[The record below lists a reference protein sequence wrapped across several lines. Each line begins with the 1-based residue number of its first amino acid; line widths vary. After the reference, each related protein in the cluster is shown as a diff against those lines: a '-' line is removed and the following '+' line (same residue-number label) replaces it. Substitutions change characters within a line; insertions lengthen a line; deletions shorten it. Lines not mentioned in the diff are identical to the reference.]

1 MAKRRLGKGIDA
13 LIQGRELDEETQ
25 RSAVVAVPVD
35 RIRAN
40 PEQPR
45 TQFSEE
51 LLAELTESVR
61 EKGIIQP
68 ILAEEAEDGTYLII
82 AGERRFRAAQ
92 RAGLSSVPV
101 LPRRFSHDEKL
112 EIALIENLQREDL
125 NPIDEA
131 EAYRS
136 LMESASLTQDELSR
150 RLGLNRSTVANALRL
165 LRLPEDLKA
174 DIAGGR
180 LSAGHARAILA
191 VDNDEGRSRLAERIR
206 TESLSVRQ
214 AEELAVTLSSAAGKR
229 RRAGKAGAGEYD
241 GGKSGAGESG
251 GAGTDRRKSPELRA
265 LEERLLDILG
275 TKVTVKGSHSRGRIE
290 IEYYS
295 LDDLER
301 IAGIIAGD
309 AADDAGGE

>member
-1 MAKRRLGKGIDA
+1 VAKRRLGKGIDA
-13 LIQGRELDEETQ
+13 LIQGQEIDEEI
-25 RSAVVAVPVD
+25 RRASVIEVPVEQL
-35 RIRAN
+35 RAN

-45 TQFSEE
+45 KQFSEE
-51 LLAELTESVR
+51 HLSELTESVR
-61 EKGIIQP
+61 EKGVIQP

-101 LPRRFSHDEKL
+101 LPRRFSHEEKL

-136 LMESASLTQDELSR
+136 LMESASLTQDELAR

-174 DIAGGR
+174 EIAGGR
-180 LSAGHARAILA
+180 LSPGHARAILA
-191 VDNDEGRSRLAERIR
+191 VDTEEGRTRLAQRIR
-206 TESLSVRQ
+206 TDALSVRQ
-214 AEELAVTLSSAAGKR
+214 AEELAGTLSSAAAKR
-229 RRAGKAGAGEYD
+229 ARPGKAGPD
-241 GGKSGAGESG
+241 GDRPSPQKSL
-251 GAGTDRRKSPELRA
+251 ELRE
-265 LEERLLDILG
+265 LEEKLLDTLG
-275 TKVTVKGSHSRGRIE
+275 TKVVVKGSHSKGRIE

-301 IAGIIAGD
+301 IAGIISGDAAGD
-309 AADDAGGE
+309 AGAE

>member
-13 LIQGRELDEETQ
+13 LIQGQELDEETRQ
-25 RSAVVAVPVD
+25 ASVVAVPME
-35 RIRAN
+35 RLRAN

-45 TQFSEE
+45 KQFSEE
-51 LLAELTESVR
+51 HLSELTESVR
-61 EKGIIQP
+61 EKGVIQP
-68 ILAEEAEDGTYLII
+68 ILAEEADDGTYLII

-101 LPRRFSHDEKL
+101 LPRRFSHEEKL

-136 LMESASLTQDELSR
+136 LMESASLTQDELAR

-174 DIAGGR
+174 EIAEGR
-180 LSAGHARAILA
+180 LSPGHARAILS
-191 VDNDEGRSRLAERIR
+191 VDTEEGRARLAQRIR
-206 TESLSVRQ
+206 TEALSVRQ
-214 AEELAVTLSSAAGKR
+214 AEELAGTLSSAAAKR
-229 RRAGKAGAGEYD
+229 GRAGTG
-241 GGKSGAGESG
+241 
-251 GAGTDRRKSPELRA
+251 GTDGEKTSPEKSLELRE
-265 LEERLLDILG
+265 LEERLLDTLG
-275 TKVTVKGSHSRGRIE
+275 TKVVVKGSHSKGRIE

-301 IAGIIAGD
+301 IAGIISGD
-309 AADDAGGE
+309 TGDDAGGE

>member
-13 LIQGRELDEETQ
+13 LIQGQELDEETQ
-25 RSAVVAVPVD
+25 RTAVFEVPVEQL
-35 RIRAN
+35 RAN

-45 TQFSEE
+45 KQFSEE
-51 LLAELTESVR
+51 HLSELTESVR
-61 EKGIIQP
+61 ERGVIQP
-68 ILAEEAEDGTYLII
+68 ILAEEADDGTYLII

-101 LPRRFSHDEKL
+101 LPRRFSHEEKL

-136 LMESASLTQDELSR
+136 LMEGASLTQDELAR

-174 DIAGGR
+174 EIAEGR

-191 VDNDEGRSRLAERIR
+191 VDNEEGRTRLARRIKS
-206 TESLSVRQ
+206 EALSVRQ
-214 AEELAVTLSSAAGKR
+214 AEELAGTLSSPAGKR
-229 RRAGKAGAGEYD
+229 RGSGT
-241 GGKSGAGESG
+241 GGSGA
-251 GAGTDRRKSPELRA
+251 AGTNGGDATTQRKSPELRE
-265 LEERLLDILG
+265 LEEKLLDTLG
-275 TKVTVKGSHSRGRIE
+275 TKVVVKGSHSKGRIE

-301 IAGIIAGD
+301 IAGIISGD
-309 AADDAGGE
+309 ATDEGGAE

>member
-13 LIQGRELDEETQ
+13 LIQGQEIDEEI
-25 RSAVVAVPVD
+25 RRASVVEVPVE
-35 RIRAN
+35 RLRAN

-45 TQFSEE
+45 KQFSEE
-51 LLAELTESVR
+51 HLSELTESVR
-61 EKGIIQP
+61 EKGVIQP
-68 ILAEEAEDGTYLII
+68 ILAEEADDGTYLII

-101 LPRRFSHDEKL
+101 LPRRFSHEEKL

-125 NPIDEA
+125 NPIYEA

-136 LMESASLTQDELSR
+136 LMESASLTQDELAR

-174 DIAGGR
+174 EIAEGR

-191 VDNDEGRSRLAERIR
+191 VDTEEGRTRLAQRIR
-206 TESLSVRQ
+206 TDALSVRQ
-214 AEELAVTLSSAAGKR
+214 AEELAGTLSSAAGKR
-229 RRAGKAGAGEYD
+229 ARPGKAGRD
-241 GGKSGAGESG
+241 GDRPSPQKSL
-251 GAGTDRRKSPELRA
+251 ELRE
-265 LEERLLDILG
+265 LEEKLLDTLG
-275 TKVTVKGSHSRGRIE
+275 TKVVVKGSHSKGRIE

-301 IAGIIAGD
+301 IAGIISGD
-309 AADDAGGE
+309 AADDAGAE

>member
-13 LIQGRELDEETQ
+13 LIQGQELDEETQ
-25 RSAVVAVPVD
+25 RTAVVEVPVEQL
-35 RIRAN
+35 RAN

-45 TQFSEE
+45 KQFSEE
-51 LLAELTESVR
+51 HLSELTESVR
-61 EKGIIQP
+61 ERGVIQP
-68 ILAEEAEDGTYLII
+68 ILAEEADDGTYLII

-101 LPRRFSHDEKL
+101 LPRRFSHEEKL

-136 LMESASLTQDELSR
+136 LMESASLTQDELAR

-174 DIAGGR
+174 EIAEGR

-191 VDNDEGRSRLAERIR
+191 VDNEDGRTRLARRIKA
-206 TESLSVRQ
+206 EALSVRQ
-214 AEELAVTLSSAAGKR
+214 AEELAGRLSSAAGKR
-229 RRAGKAGAGEYD
+229 RGSRT
-241 GGKSGAGESG
+241 GGSGATGTTG
-251 GAGTDRRKSPELRA
+251 GDATTQRKSPELRE
-265 LEERLLDILG
+265 LEEKLLDTLG
-275 TKVTVKGSHSRGRIE
+275 TKVIVKGSHSKGRIE

-301 IAGIIAGD
+301 IVGIISGD
-309 AADDAGGE
+309 AADEAGAE

>member
-13 LIQGRELDEETQ
+13 LIQGQDVDEETRQ
-25 RSAVVAVPVD
+25 QAVVDVPIGHL
-35 RIRAN
+35 RPN

-45 TQFSEE
+45 KQFSEDH
-51 LLAELTESVR
+51 LAELTDSVR
-61 EKGIIQP
+61 EKGVIQP
-68 ILAEEAEDGTYLII
+68 ILAEEADDGTYLII

-92 RAGLSSVPV
+92 RAGLEQVPV
-101 LPRRFSHDEKL
+101 LPRRFSRDEKL

-136 LMESASLTQDELSR
+136 LMETAALTQEQLAH

-165 LRLPEDLKA
+165 LRLPDELKSE
-174 DIAGGR
+174 IVSGR

-191 VDNDEGRSRLAERIR
+191 VDTEEGRRRLAERIR
-206 TESLSVRQ
+206 EEALSVRQ
-214 AEELAVTLSSAAGKR
+214 AEELATTLSSGGAKR
-229 RRAGKAGAGEYD
+229 RARGGET
-241 GGKSGAGESG
+241 GSG
-251 GAGTDRRKSPELRA
+251 GEGSGPAKSPELRA
-265 LEERLLDILG
+265 LEERLLEALG
-275 TKVTVKGSHSRGRIE
+275 TKVVVKGTDSKGRIE
-290 IEYYS
+290 IEYFS

-309 AADDAGGE
+309 GSGDE

>member
-13 LIQGRELDEETQ
+13 LIQGQELDEETQ
-25 RSAVVAVPVD
+25 RAAVVEVPVEQL
-35 RIRAN
+35 RAN

-45 TQFSEE
+45 KQFSEE
-51 LLAELTESVR
+51 HLSELTESVR
-61 EKGIIQP
+61 EKGVIQP
-68 ILAEEAEDGTYLII
+68 ILAEEADDGTYLII

-101 LPRRFSHDEKL
+101 LPRRFSHEEKL

-136 LMESASLTQDELSR
+136 LMEGASLTQDELAR

-165 LRLPEDLKA
+165 LRLPEDLRA
-174 DIAGGR
+174 EIAEGR

-191 VDNDEGRSRLAERIR
+191 VDNEEGRTRLTQRIR
-206 TESLSVRQ
+206 SEALSVRQ
-214 AEELAVTLSSAAGKR
+214 AEELAGTLSSAAGKPR
-229 RRAGKAGAGEYD
+229 TAGK
-241 GGKSGAGESG
+241 GGSG
-251 GAGTDRRKSPELRA
+251 GGGGRGHEASQGKSPELRE
-265 LEERLLDILG
+265 LEEKLLDTLG
-275 TKVTVKGSHSRGRIE
+275 TKVIVKGSHSKGRIE

-301 IAGIIAGD
+301 ITGIICGD
-309 AADDAGGE
+309 ADDDSEVQ

>member
-13 LIQGRELDEETQ
+13 LIQGQEVDEEI
-25 RSAVVAVPVD
+25 RRASVVEVPVEQL
-35 RIRAN
+35 RAN

-45 TQFSEE
+45 KQFSEE
-51 LLAELTESVR
+51 HLSELTDSVR
-61 EKGIIQP
+61 EKGVIQP

-101 LPRRFSHDEKL
+101 LPRRFSHEEKL

-136 LMESASLTQDELSR
+136 LMESASLTQDELAR

-174 DIAGGR
+174 EIAEGR
-180 LSAGHARAILA
+180 LSPGHARAILA
-191 VDNDEGRSRLAERIR
+191 VDTEEGRTRLAQRIR
-206 TESLSVRQ
+206 TEALSVRQ
-214 AEELAVTLSSAAGKR
+214 AEELAGTLSSPAGKR
-229 RRAGKAGAGEYD
+229 GRTGKPGT
-241 GGKSGAGESG
+241 GGDQPSQQKSL
-251 GAGTDRRKSPELRA
+251 ELRE
-265 LEERLLDILG
+265 LEEKLLDTLG
-275 TKVTVKGSHSRGRIE
+275 TKVVVKGSHSKGRIE

-301 IAGIIAGD
+301 IAGIISGEPADEAG
-309 AADDAGGE
+309 AE

>member
-13 LIQGRELDEETQ
+13 LIQGQEIDEEI
-25 RSAVVAVPVD
+25 RRASVVEVPVE
-35 RIRAN
+35 RLRAN

-45 TQFSEE
+45 KQFSEE
-51 LLAELTESVR
+51 HLSELTESVR
-61 EKGIIQP
+61 EKGVIQP
-68 ILAEEAEDGTYLII
+68 ILAEEADDGTYLII

-101 LPRRFSHDEKL
+101 LPRRFSHEEKL

-136 LMESASLTQDELSR
+136 LMESASLTQDELAR

-174 DIAGGR
+174 EIAEGR

-191 VDNDEGRSRLAERIR
+191 VDTEEGRTRLAQRIR
-206 TESLSVRQ
+206 TDALSVRQ
-214 AEELAVTLSSAAGKR
+214 AEELAGTLSSAAGKR
-229 RRAGKAGAGEYD
+229 ARPGKAGRD
-241 GGKSGAGESG
+241 GDRPSPQKSL
-251 GAGTDRRKSPELRA
+251 ELRE
-265 LEERLLDILG
+265 LEEKLLDTLG
-275 TKVTVKGSHSRGRIE
+275 TKVVVKGSHSKGRIE

-301 IAGIIAGD
+301 IAGIISGD
-309 AADDAGGE
+309 AADDAGAE

>member
-13 LIQGRELDEETQ
+13 LIQGQEIDEEI
-25 RSAVVAVPVD
+25 RRASVVEVPVEQL
-35 RIRAN
+35 RAN

-45 TQFSEE
+45 KQFSEE
-51 LLAELTESVR
+51 HLSELTDSVR
-61 EKGIIQP
+61 EKGVIQP

-101 LPRRFSHDEKL
+101 LPRRFSHEEKL

-136 LMESASLTQDELSR
+136 LMESASLTQDELAR

-174 DIAGGR
+174 EIAEGR
-180 LSAGHARAILA
+180 LSPGHARAILA
-191 VDNDEGRSRLAERIR
+191 VDTEEGRTRLAQRIR
-206 TESLSVRQ
+206 TEALSVRQ
-214 AEELAVTLSSAAGKR
+214 AEELAGTLSSAAGKR
-229 RRAGKAGAGEYD
+229 GRGGKAGN
-241 GGKSGAGESG
+241 GGDEPSQ
-251 GAGTDRRKSPELRA
+251 RKSPELRE
-265 LEERLLDILG
+265 LEEKLLDTLG
-275 TKVTVKGSHSRGRIE
+275 TKVVVKGSHSKGRIE

-301 IAGIIAGD
+301 IAGIISGD
-309 AADDAGGE
+309 AAYDAGAE

>member
-1 MAKRRLGKGIDA
+1 VAKRRLGKGIDA
-13 LIQGRELDEETQ
+13 LIQGQEIDEEI
-25 RSAVVAVPVD
+25 RRASVVEVPVEQL
-35 RIRAN
+35 RAN

-45 TQFSEE
+45 KQFSEE
-51 LLAELTESVR
+51 HLSELTDSVR
-61 EKGIIQP
+61 EKGVIQP

-101 LPRRFSHDEKL
+101 LPRRFSHEEKL

-136 LMESASLTQDELSR
+136 LMESASLTQDELAR

-174 DIAGGR
+174 EIAEGR
-180 LSAGHARAILA
+180 LSPGHARAILA
-191 VDNDEGRSRLAERIR
+191 VDTEEGRTRLAQRIR
-206 TESLSVRQ
+206 TDALSVRQ
-214 AEELAVTLSSAAGKR
+214 AEELAGSLSSAAAKR
-229 RRAGKAGAGEYD
+229 GRAGKAGN
-241 GGKSGAGESG
+241 GGDEPGQ
-251 GAGTDRRKSPELRA
+251 RKSPELRE
-265 LEERLLDILG
+265 LEEKLLDTLG
-275 TKVTVKGSHSRGRIE
+275 TKVVVKGSHSRGRIE

-301 IAGIIAGD
+301 IAGIISAD
-309 AADDAGGE
+309 AVDDAGAE

>member
-1 MAKRRLGKGIDA
+1 VAKRRLGKGIDA
-13 LIQGRELDEETQ
+13 LIQGQELDEETQ
-25 RSAVVAVPVD
+25 RAAVVEVPVEQL
-35 RIRAN
+35 RAN

-45 TQFSEE
+45 KQFSEE
-51 LLAELTESVR
+51 HLSELTESVR
-61 EKGIIQP
+61 EKGVIQP
-68 ILAEEAEDGTYLII
+68 ILAEEADDGTYLII

-101 LPRRFSHDEKL
+101 LPRRFSHEEKL

-136 LMESASLTQDELSR
+136 LMEGASLTQDELAR

-165 LRLPEDLKA
+165 LRLPEDLRA
-174 DIAGGR
+174 EIAEGR

-191 VDNDEGRSRLAERIR
+191 VDNEEGRTRLTQRIR
-206 TESLSVRQ
+206 SEALSVRQ
-214 AEELAVTLSSAAGKR
+214 AEELAGTLSSAAGKPR
-229 RRAGKAGAGEYD
+229 TAGK
-241 GGKSGAGESG
+241 GGSG
-251 GAGTDRRKSPELRA
+251 GGGGRGHEASQGKSPELRE
-265 LEERLLDILG
+265 LEEKLLDTLG
-275 TKVTVKGSHSRGRIE
+275 TKVIVKGSHSKGRIE

-301 IAGIIAGD
+301 ITGIICGD
-309 AADDAGGE
+309 ADDDSGVQ